1 MRRNNRMSALLSL
14 ALSFVLLCGLF
25 TLAAG
30 AVGGVLA
37 GDGSAETPYEIADAA
52 DLAAFRDLVNATPSS
67 TANAVLVADIDLE
80 GQNWKAHF
88 PGFRLHHRSVCRNL

>member
-1 MRRNNRMSALLSL
+1 MRKNNRMSVLLSL

-37 GDGSAETPYEIADAA
+37 GDGPAEFEWVDAA
-52 DLAAFRDLVNATPSS
+52 GLENHAVPSAFARYYAEAGEALMT
-67 TANAVLVADIDLE
+67 E
-80 GQNWKAHF
+80 
-88 PGFRLHHRSVCRNL
+88 